1 MNASEINLAEIKK
14 LYSLIK
20 SIESDKNKI
29 ISEECLLSGETVQN
43 VTNDYNEGLKQAYY
57 YAGAIDKLN
66 ALTDKDKMLRT
77 ALDLK
82 SEDPSGEVYIHI
94 PPQHRLYY
102 GMKLVFI
109 VLAVSGRPVIFQKD
123 GVKGLP
129 YADSSIKIVRDLKV
143 KKILS
148 EKTLTN
154 VVSVFDDVPLSE
166 TCYSIINTIKKPDVN
181 SYKGSVVFLQE
192 GIKNKFLKFLEG
204 RMDKVKISEPADKN
218 SDISSKPDADT
229 LSSYKKFISLAEK
242 EKCKIT
248 GLDKKQIMKP
258 VIIENILPDSDL
270 LNAEYNLPS
279 LRIVSFRTPSE
290 FLGKINKLK
299 FPYQLNAFSSDY
311 SLSLEMVKSSGCVK
325 GKIGK

>member
-1 MNASEINLAEIKK
+1 MKAAEINLQEIKK
-14 LYSLIK
+14 LYSIIK

-29 ISEECLLSGETVQN
+29 ISEECRLSGETLRN
-43 VTNDYNEGLKQAYY
+43 VTNDFNEGLKQAYY
-57 YAGAIDKLN
+57 YAGAIDKIDVMK
-66 ALTDKDKMLRT
+66 DKDKLLRT
-77 ALDLK
+77 ALEIK
-82 SEDPSGEVYIHI
+82 SGDTAGEVYIDI
-94 PPQHRLYY
+94 PAQHRVYFGL
-102 GMKLVFI
+102 KLIFI
-109 VLAVSGRPVIFQKD
+109 VLAVSAKPVIFDKY

-129 YADSSIKIVRDLKV
+129 YGSGMIKTVKDVKV
-143 KKILS
+143 KKILTG
-148 EKTLTN
+148 KILTN
-154 VVSVFDDVPLSE
+154 VVSIFDDVPLSE

-204 RMDKVKISEPADKN
+204 RLAKIKISEPADKN

-290 FLGKINKLK
+290 FLGKVNKLK

-311 SLSLEMVKSSGCVK
+311 TLAMDMIKSANCIK
-325 GKIGK
+325 GKIG